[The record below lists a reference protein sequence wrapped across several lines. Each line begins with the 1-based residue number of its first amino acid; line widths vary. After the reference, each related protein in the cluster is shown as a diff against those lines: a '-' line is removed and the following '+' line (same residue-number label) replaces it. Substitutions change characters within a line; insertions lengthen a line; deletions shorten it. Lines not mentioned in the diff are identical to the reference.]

1 MPVSVAAEVVA
12 GGAFG
17 AGVVRKADAGVG
29 RVLHDGGSAGMV
41 VAGFGCCWAKRCW
54 SAMKS
59 MRAMAVFLPLV
70 APQTLGH
77 IRSALEPTFVA
88 DAHDLTGVP
97 IEDYDLILADP
108 PYSYEDADHY
118 GTALVSRNE
127 VVEVLSHRMQLGA
140 HLAWLDQAQPMYS
153 KARLKPEAAIGIV
166 RSTMHRYRCLLI
178 WRRVSA
184 VPG

>member
-1 MPVSVAAEVVA
+1 MVVVARSVPVSVAAEVVA

-77 IRSALEPTFVA
+77 IRSDLNAGKRRRSSTAA
-88 DAHDLTGVP
+88 DNSPLC
-97 IEDYDLILADP
+97 
-108 PYSYEDADHY
+108 S
-118 GTALVSRNE
+118 
-127 VVEVLSHRMQLGA
+127 
-140 HLAWLDQAQPMYS
+140 
-153 KARLKPEAAIGIV
+153 
-166 RSTMHRYRCLLI
+166 
-178 WRRVSA
+178 
-184 VPG
+184 